1 MCSSVNAG
9 YDDVAQ
15 YKDEK
20 EGAKNTQRMMVWLVM
35 QKSSK
40 EGNKKG

>member
-1 MCSSVNAG
+1 MCSSGNAG
-9 YDDVAQ
+9 YDDIAR

-20 EGAKNTQRMMVWLVM
+20 GGTKNTERMMVWLVM